1 MHRLIRRL
9 ANTAIFFWVQ
19 NLVIWKK
26 WIILKGIRVGRVR
39 RTTQRTF
46 NFHNSAYSLKRSD
59 HSYFFFSPE
68 QASNTS
74 CWCVLSLCQP
84 VKCVIFIWTSSQ
96 LIELIC
102 TFSFTDAL
110 VNENVNPF
118 VSSAPF
124 LYPLKTS
131 EKRKVVWC
139 FQEVEKGCIRDKW
152 VNSFMTELPIT

>member
-46 NFHNSAYSLKRSD
+46 NFHNSVYSLKRSD

-96 LIELIC
+96 LTELIC
-102 TFSFTDAL
+102 TFSFTDVL
-110 VNENVNPF
+110 VNENVNPC
-118 VSSAPF
+118 VPNEPF

-131 EKRKVVWC
+131 ENLMVFWC
-139 FQEVEKGCIRDKW
+139 FQVVEKGGIGNEW
-152 VNSFMTELPIT
+152 VK